1 MSRITVK
8 VPDIGDFGAVEIIEV
23 LVAEGDTVAVED
35 GLVSLESDKA
45 TMDVPSTAAGTV
57 AKLLVGV
64 GDKVAEGDAVAEIE
78 AEDADAADEAQAT
91 DVDASEASDETP
103 DASAAGESDAAEAGG
118 KGESEAG
125 DSDGQEVEVTVPDI
139 GDFDAVEIIEVL
151 VAQGDAVEVEQ
162 GLVTLESDKATMD
175 VPSTVD
181 GTLVRLA
188 VGAGDSVSQ
197 GDVVAVV
204 RTAGSGKP
212 ADSGAQDGATKQS
225 KAKQSEASQAEPP
238 APRQSSTDRD
248 QPASASK
255 PQQSTEQPARD
266 DPTTRS
272 GVPAH
277 ASPAVRKFAREL
289 GVTLKG
295 VKGSGP
301 KGRILKEDV
310 QSHVKAVMK
319 SASSDASVGAGGGLP
334 SQPDVDFSK
343 FGDVETV
350 ELARIRKLSSKHL
363 HKSWLLI
370 PHVTQFAE
378 ADVTD
383 LEAFRQAEKDKHA
396 AKLTMLPLLIKAVS
410 HAIDRFPE
418 FASSLTADGNALVMK
433 HYRHIGF
440 AADTPNG
447 LVVPVV
453 KNVDRKGVIQIAA
466 ETAELAKK
474 ARDGKLGP
482 GDMQGAVFSI
492 SSLGGIGGTAFTP
505 IVNSP
510 EVAILGVSRNEV
522 KPVWNGSEFLPR
534 TLMPLSLSYDHR
546 VIDGAAAA
554 RFIVYL
560 TELLADYRRV
570 LL

>member
-8 VPDIGDFGAVEIIEV
+8 VPDIGDFDAVEIIEV

-78 AEDADAADEAQAT
+78 SEDADAADEAQAT
-91 DVDASEASDETP
+91 DVDASEASDEMP

-125 DSDGQEVEVTVPDI
+125 DSDGEEVEVTVPDI

-151 VAQGDAVEVEQ
+151 VAEGDAVEVEQ

-175 VPSTVD
+175 VPSTVA

-212 ADSGAQDGATKQS
+212 ADSGVQDGGTKQS
-225 KAKQSEASQAEPP
+225 KANQSEASQAEPP
-238 APRQSSTDRD
+238 APRQSSTGRD

-319 SASSDASVGAGGGLP
+319 SASSDTAVGAGGGLP
-334 SQPDVDFSK
+334 PQPDVDFSK

-350 ELARIRKLSSKHL
+350 ELARIRKLSS
-363 HKSWLLI
+363 
-370 PHVTQFAE
+370 T
-378 ADVTD
+378 DVTD

-410 HAIDRFPE
+410 HAIDQFPE

>member
-1 MSRITVK
+1 MSTITVK
-8 VPDIGDFGAVEIIEV
+8 VPDIGDFDAVEIIEL

-45 TMDVPSTAAGTV
+45 TMDVPSTAAGKV
-57 AKLLVGV
+57 SKLLVGV

-78 AEDADAADEAQAT
+78 AEDAETPDDAQDADADET
-91 DVDASEASDETP
+91 DASDEAP
-103 DASAAGESDAAEAGG
+103 DASTADESEPAEAGG
-118 KGESEAG
+118 DGEG
-125 DSDGQEVEVTVPDI
+125 QSDGAGASDGEEVEVTVPDI

-151 VAQGDAVEVEQ
+151 VAEGDEVEVEQ

-175 VPSTVD
+175 VPSTVA
-181 GTLVRLA
+181 GTLVRLT
-188 VGAGDSVSQ
+188 VGSGDSVRQ

-204 RTAGSGKP
+204 RAAGGDKP
-212 ADSGAQDGATKQS
+212 AASGAQDSG
-225 KAKQSEASQAEPP
+225 AKQSEAGQAEQPP
-238 APRQSSTDRD
+238 QRTASADQD
-248 QPASASK
+248 QPAAAAK
-255 PQQSTEQPARD
+255 PKPSTEQPSRD

-289 GVTLKG
+289 GVTLQG

-310 QSHVKAVMK
+310 QSHVKGVMK
-319 SASSDASVGAGGGLP
+319 SASSEAAVSAGSGLP
-334 SQPDVDFSK
+334 PQPDVDFSK

-440 AADTPNG
+440 AADTPHG

-453 KNVDRKGVIQIAA
+453 KNVDQKGVIQIAA

-522 KPVWNGSEFLPR
+522 KPVWNGSEFVPR

-554 RFIVYL
+554 RFVVYL
-560 TELLADYRRV
+560 TELLSDYRRV

>member
-1 MSRITVK
+1 MSTITVK
-8 VPDIGDFGAVEIIEV
+8 VPDIGDFDAVEIIEV

-45 TMDVPSTAAGTV
+45 TMDVPSTAAGKIT
-57 AKLLVGV
+57 KLLVKV
-64 GDKVAEGDAVAEIE
+64 GDKVAQGDAVAEIE
-78 AEDADAADEAQAT
+78 AEDAGDDAPDEPAEDSASAEADDATKTTDEQAAADEPEAT
-91 DVDASEASDETP
+91 AEEAADDDAD
-103 DASAAGESDAAEAGG
+103 GEPE
-118 KGESEAG
+118 EI
-125 DSDGQEVEVTVPDI
+125 QVTVPDI

-151 VAQGDAVEVEQ
+151 VAEGDSVEVEQ

-175 VPSTVD
+175 VPSTVA
-181 GTLVRLA
+181 GTVVSLA
-188 VGAGDSVSQ
+188 VKTGDSVAQ
-197 GDVVAVV
+197 GDLVATV
-204 RTAGSGKP
+204 RTTGKTAPKPEKPAGDDKPAAKPAESKPPEKTESAAKPPPKPEPAKP
-212 ADSGAQDGATKQS
+212 ADD
-225 KAKQSEASQAEPP
+225 
-238 APRQSSTDRD
+238 
-248 QPASASK
+248 
-255 PQQSTEQPARD
+255 
-266 DPTTRS
+266 TTRS
-272 GVPAH
+272 KVPAH

-289 GVTLKG
+289 GVSLAG
-295 VKGSGP
+295 VHGSGP

-310 QSHVKAVMK
+310 QQHVKQVMQQGP
-319 SASSDASVGAGGGLP
+319 SGGGASTVAAGSGLP
-334 SQPDVDFSK
+334 AQPAVDFSK
-343 FGDVETV
+343 FGEIETI

-370 PHVTQFAE
+370 PHVTQFND

-396 AKLTMLPLLIKAVS
+396 AKLTMLPFLIKAVC
-410 HAIDRFPE
+410 HAIDKHPE
-418 FASSLTADGNALVMK
+418 FASSLTPDGESLVMK
-433 HYRHIGF
+433 KYRHIGF

-453 KNVDRKGVIQIAA
+453 KDVDRKGIVQIAA

-522 KPVWNGSEFLPR
+522 KPVWNGSEFVPR
-534 TLMPLSLSYDHR
+534 TILPLSLSYDHR

-554 RFIVYL
+554 RFVVYL
-560 TELLADYRRV
+560 SDLLSDYRRV
-570 LL
+570 VL

>member
-1 MSRITVK
+1 MSTITVK
-8 VPDIGDFGAVEIIEV
+8 VPDIGDFDAVEIIEV

-45 TMDVPSTAAGTV
+45 TMDVPSTAAGKV
-57 AKLLVGV
+57 SKLLVGV
-64 GDKVAEGDAVAEIE
+64 GDKVAQGDAVAEIE
-78 AEDADAADEAQAT
+78 AEGEDDAAAST
-91 DVDASEASDETP
+91 DASDDTPADSADDTETETGSVADTADE
-103 DASAAGESDAAEAGG
+103 SSQAADTEGAAESDDTPETGGEAE
-118 KGESEAG
+118 
-125 DSDGQEVEVTVPDI
+125 EVQVKVPDI
-139 GDFDAVEIIEVL
+139 GDFDAVEIIELL
-151 VAQGDAVEVEQ
+151 VAEGDSVETEQ

-175 VPSTVD
+175 VPSTVT
-181 GTLVRLA
+181 GTVVSLA
-188 VGAGDSVSQ
+188 VQSGSSVRQ
-197 GDVVAVV
+197 GDLVATI
-204 RTAGSGKP
+204 RTQGSSAPKSSASASDDKPAAKPEEPKQAKQPAPKQEPAPSGQPKP
-212 ADSGAQDGATKQS
+212 ADD
-225 KAKQSEASQAEPP
+225 
-238 APRQSSTDRD
+238 
-248 QPASASK
+248 
-255 PQQSTEQPARD
+255 
-266 DPTTRS
+266 TTRS
-272 GVPAH
+272 QVPAH

-289 GVTLKG
+289 GVSLQG
-295 VKGSGP
+295 VHGSGP
-301 KGRILKEDV
+301 KGRILKDDV
-310 QSHVKAVMK
+310 QQHVKQVMQQGP
-319 SASSDASVGAGGGLP
+319 SGGGASTVAAGSGLP
-334 SQPDVDFSK
+334 AQPSVDFSK
-343 FGDVETV
+343 FGEIETV

-370 PHVTQFAE
+370 PHVTQFND

-396 AKLTMLPLLIKAVS
+396 AKLTMLPFLIKAVC
-410 HAIDRFPE
+410 HAIDKFPE
-418 FASSLTADGNALVMK
+418 FASSLTADGESLVMK
-433 HYRHIGF
+433 QYRHIGF

-453 KNVDRKGVIQIAA
+453 KNADRKGVVEIAA

-522 KPVWNGSEFLPR
+522 KPVWSGSEFVPR
-534 TLMPLSLSYDHR
+534 TMMPLSLSYDHR

-560 TELLADYRRV
+560 SDLLSDYRRV
-570 LL
+570 VL

>member
-1 MSRITVK
+1 MSTITVK
-8 VPDIGDFGAVEIIEV
+8 VPDIGDFDAVEIIEL

-45 TMDVPSTAAGTV
+45 TMDVPSTAAGKV
-57 AKLLVGV
+57 SKLLVGV

-78 AEDADAADEAQAT
+78 AEDAETPDDAQDADADET
-91 DVDASEASDETP
+91 DASDEAP
-103 DASAAGESDAAEAGG
+103 DASTADESEPAEAGG
-118 KGESEAG
+118 DGEG
-125 DSDGQEVEVTVPDI
+125 QSDGAGASDGEEVEVTVPDI

-151 VAQGDAVEVEQ
+151 VAEGDEVEVEQ

-175 VPSTVD
+175 VPSTVA
-181 GTLVRLA
+181 GTLVRLT
-188 VGAGDSVSQ
+188 VGSGDSVRQ

-204 RTAGSGKP
+204 RAAGGDKP
-212 ADSGAQDGATKQS
+212 AASGAQDSG
-225 KAKQSEASQAEPP
+225 AKQSEAGQAEQPP
-238 APRQSSTDRD
+238 QRTASADQD
-248 QPASASK
+248 QPAAAAK
-255 PQQSTEQPARD
+255 PKPSTEQPARD

-289 GVTLKG
+289 GVTLQG

-310 QSHVKAVMK
+310 QSHVKGVMK
-319 SASSDASVGAGGGLP
+319 SASSEAAVSAGSGLP
-334 SQPDVDFSK
+334 PQPDVDFSK

-440 AADTPNG
+440 AADTPHG

-453 KNVDRKGVIQIAA
+453 KNVDQKGVIQIAA

-522 KPVWNGSEFLPR
+522 KPVWNGSEFVPR

-554 RFIVYL
+554 RFVVYL
-560 TELLADYRRV
+560 TELLSDYRRV